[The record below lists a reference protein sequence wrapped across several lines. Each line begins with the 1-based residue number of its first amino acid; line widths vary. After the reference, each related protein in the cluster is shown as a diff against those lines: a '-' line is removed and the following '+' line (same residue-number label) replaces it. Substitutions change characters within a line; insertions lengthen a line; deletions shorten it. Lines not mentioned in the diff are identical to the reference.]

1 MQNNETLEKE
11 LEELLKEV
19 TTKTAQAV
27 NAIVE
32 QTDLSFLEKL
42 QSDNFKNLNIEEQI
56 SIMRDALIS
65 VLMTTVHVDK
75 INKEAEKINNM

>member
-11 LEELLKEV
+11 LEELSKEV

-32 QTDLSFLEKL
+32 QTNLSFLEKL

>member
-19 TTKTAQAV
+19 TTKTMQAV

-32 QTDLSFLEKL
+32 QTNLSFLEKL
-42 QSDNFKNLNIEEQI
+42 QSDKFKNLSIEEQI
-56 SIMRDALIS
+56 STIRDALIS

-75 INKEAEKINNM
+75 INKQAEKINNM

>member
-1 MQNNETLEKE
+1 M
-11 LEELLKEV
+11 KEV

-32 QTDLSFLEKL
+32 QTNLSFLEKL

>member
-1 MQNNETLEKE
+1 MQNNETLGKE

-19 TTKTAQAV
+19 TTKTVQAV
-27 NAIVE
+27 NVIVE
-32 QTDLSFLEKL
+32 QTNLSFLEKL

-75 INKEAEKINNM
+75 INKEAEKFNNM

>member
-32 QTDLSFLEKL
+32 QTNLSFLEKL